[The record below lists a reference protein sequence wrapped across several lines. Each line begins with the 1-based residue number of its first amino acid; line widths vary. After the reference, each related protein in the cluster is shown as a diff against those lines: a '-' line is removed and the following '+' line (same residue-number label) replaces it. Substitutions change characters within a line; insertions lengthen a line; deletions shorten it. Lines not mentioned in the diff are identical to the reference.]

1 MCHHYRTRY
10 DYYERDIEPVATKTP
25 TGPLRIGDAER
36 ERTAE
41 LLRAHAAAGRLEAD
55 ELEERLERA
64 YGAKY
69 AADLD
74 AVLAELPAEPAPRE
88 RPDVSGPTP
97 LFPVAVIALLVIA
110 AVTGSWWLLWL
121 ILPLG
126 IILGPRH
133 HRRERARV
141 RFD

>member
-41 LLRAHAAAGRLEAD
+41 LLRAHAAAGRLDAD
-55 ELEERLERA
+55 ELEERLERTYSA
-64 YGAKY
+64 RY
-69 AADLD
+69 AADLE
-74 AVLAELPAEPAPRE
+74 AVLAELPEEPAPRA
-88 RPDVSGPTP
+88 RPQPAGPTP

-121 ILPLG
+121 ILPIGFILG
-126 IILGPRH
+126 GPRH
-133 HRRERARV
+133 HHRQRGARI
-141 RFD
+141 

>member
-25 TGPLRIGDAER
+25 AGPLRVGDAER

-41 LLRAHAAAGRLEAD
+41 LLRAHATAGRLDAD

-64 YGAKY
+64 YSARY
-69 AADLD
+69 AADLE
-74 AVLAELPAEPAPRE
+74 AVLAELPEEPAPRA
-88 RPDVSGPTP
+88 RPQASGPTP
-97 LFPVAVIALLVIA
+97 LLPVAVIALLVIA

-121 ILPLG
+121 ILPIGFILG
-126 IILGPRH
+126 GPRH
-133 HRRERARV
+133 HHHRERGARV
-141 RFD
+141 

>member
-41 LLRAHAAAGRLEAD
+41 LLRAHATAGRLDAD
-55 ELEERLERA
+55 ELEERLERTYSA
-64 YGAKY
+64 RY
-69 AADLD
+69 AADLEG
-74 AVLAELPAEPAPRE
+74 VLAELPEEPAPRA
-88 RPDVSGPTP
+88 RPQPSGPTP

-121 ILPLG
+121 ILPIGFILG
-126 IILGPRH
+126 GPRH
-133 HRRERARV
+133 HHRHRGARV
-141 RFD
+141 